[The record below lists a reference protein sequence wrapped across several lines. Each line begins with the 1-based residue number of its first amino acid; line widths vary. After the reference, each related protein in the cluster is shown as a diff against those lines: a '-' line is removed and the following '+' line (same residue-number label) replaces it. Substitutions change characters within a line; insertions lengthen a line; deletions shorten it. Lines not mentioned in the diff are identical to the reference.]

1 MAQEKNKAL
10 NNLSDMPT
18 AELSST
24 LSEHEAKLEALASRL
39 TNGTFLGLDEIKDPE
54 FDELS
59 AAMTKLI
66 GEFVLRCHQLAV
78 EMQDDGLKLFLVE
91 ESGCQFFMTPGE
103 APEKLKN
110 SGFPFFRHDVLSFDD
125 ETKKTVSEEYTF
137 FGLSF
142 HMFEMLGIGPVGVL
156 AIEKPSVANEKVTL
170 H

>member
-66 GEFVLRCHQLAV
+66 DEFVSRCQQLAD
-78 EMQDDGLKLFLVE
+78 EMQDDGLEVFLVE
-91 ESGCQFFMTPGE
+91 DDGSQFFITPGE
-103 APEKLKN
+103 TPEKLKN
-110 SGFPFFRHDVLSFDD
+110 SGFPFFRRDVLRFDD
-125 ETKKTVSEEYTF
+125 EAKKPVTEGYTF
-137 FGLSF
+137 FGLSSY
-142 HMFEMLGIGPVGVL
+142 MFQMLGIGPLELLG
-156 AIEKPSVANEKVTL
+156 AERPSVANEKVTL